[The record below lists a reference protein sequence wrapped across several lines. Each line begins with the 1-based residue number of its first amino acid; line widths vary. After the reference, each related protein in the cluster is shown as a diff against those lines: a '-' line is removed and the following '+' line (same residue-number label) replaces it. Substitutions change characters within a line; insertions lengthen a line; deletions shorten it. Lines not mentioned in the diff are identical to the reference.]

1 MDLVSGIK
9 EAIKLKG
16 SSVVTA
22 PYFIS
27 ILEDFQAFAE
37 EGINAFAAPK
47 ILKAICAD
55 AFVQQIISTKSPR
68 KHLGFGIK
76 NAIFNIGNQYGYDQD
91 IVADILKKLLIGTG
105 IISDTKD
112 WDDIVG
118 IQPTKS
124 KTKSVNIQPKAG
136 IKKSKEG
143 KTAIPRNRKPVLK
156 IIVFTVIA
164 LIIIAIGIYGAI
176 LSLNTSFNKDKVITL
191 DFKQK
196 IELPYTKERV
206 AVPILSNAKNI
217 KSVYVSD
224 WCKVKVKGKKN
235 IIIKCEKNAS
245 GQFRT
250 ADIVIDA
257 DGLKKDLL
265 ITQACKT
272 VAPEIKIKNISC
284 DFYAIKDSQRGL
296 EVQYTISSSGYNEK
310 QFQSIITFYSA
321 EERIPFPSFDDNYSL
336 NGQCAI
342 IENLEIDNGEQIVK
356 SFIPYFAMPKLPNK
370 SDNIFV
376 KLNISKFTQKINISL
391 YPNDSGEAV
400 SIYSK
405 DKLVRFQGINDP
417 GIAYSSVQRSDV
429 QTPFK
434 AFDTSLSLWFYIVI
448 SLIGLIVITATIANS

>member
-16 SSVVTA
+16 NSVVTA
-22 PYFIS
+22 PYFIG

-37 EGINAFAAPK
+37 EGINTFAAPK

-55 AFVQQIISTKSPR
+55 ASVLQIISTKSPR

-76 NAIFNIGNQYGYDQD
+76 NAISNIGNQYGYDQD
-91 IVADILKKLLIGTG
+91 IIADILKKLLIGTG
-105 IISDTKD
+105 IISDTKE
-112 WDDIVG
+112 WDNIVG
-118 IQPTKS
+118 ITPTQNKGKSVKAIPQAKIRKNRKGNKTIS
-124 KTKSVNIQPKAG
+124 KTREPS
-136 IKKSKEG
+136 IKVILI
-143 KTAIPRNRKPVLK
+143 TIAAISIL
-156 IIVFTVIA
+156 
-164 LIIIAIGIYGAI
+164 AIGIPIVIRCFDA
-176 LSLNTSFNKDKVITL
+176 SADKDKIITL
-191 DFKQK
+191 DFEPK
-196 IELPYTKERV
+196 IELPYSNEKVTI
-206 AVPILSNAKNI
+206 PILSNAKDI
-217 KSVYVSD
+217 TPIYVSD

-284 DFYAIKDSQRGL
+284 DFYAMKDSQRGL

-417 GIAYSSVQRSDV
+417 SIAYSSVQMSDV

-434 AFDTSLSLWFYIVI
+434 AFDTSWSLWFYIVI